1 MSPEYFAKSKITK
14 IRKLHY
20 TKIRKLIKNL
30 LFVQF
35 IYTYVLK
42 MVSTQTTPYHLTLP
56 EIYQSKYNFLYFS
69 LMIHL

>member
-14 IRKLHY
+14 IRKL
-20 TKIRKLIKNL
+20 RKLIKNL
-30 LFVQF
+30 LFVKF

-42 MVSTQTTPYHLTLP
+42 MVSTQITPYHLTLP

>member
-14 IRKLHY
+14 IRKL
-20 TKIRKLIKNL
+20 RKLIKNL

>member
-14 IRKLHY
+14 IRKL
-20 TKIRKLIKNL
+20 RKLIKNL
-30 LFVQF
+30 LFVKF